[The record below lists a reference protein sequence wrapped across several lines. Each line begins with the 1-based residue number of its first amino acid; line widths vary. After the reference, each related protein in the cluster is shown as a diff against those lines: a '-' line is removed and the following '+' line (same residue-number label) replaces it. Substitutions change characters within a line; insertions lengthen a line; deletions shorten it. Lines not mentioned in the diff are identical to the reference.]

1 VPDEG
6 VIAAMADDPHPA
18 ALSHPAAD
26 ACRAPGG
33 AGCGRWR
40 CRVGWLVYLLV
51 AVAVIAAF
59 GAGAG

>member
-6 VIAAMADDPHPA
+6 VIAAMADDLHPA
-18 ALSHPAAD
+18 ALSHPPAD
-26 ACRAPGG
+26 ACR